1 MVYAAHGSDGRGTAA
16 IRRHRQ
22 RLGEVVGC
30 GKGCECYGLVAV
42 PLGVVERSSAPAA
55 AVEPADKP
63 IDRIAQHKQ
72 HRLADR
78 DIRQS
83 NRVRM
88 KDNVEGAAR
97 VIRAQRMLQRVA
109 TSLSNVKKVRPHYSP
124 IDIGISHG

>member
-1 MVYAAHGSDGRGTAA
+1 MP
-16 IRRHRQ
+16 RQ
-22 RLGEVVGC
+22 RLGEVVGS
-30 GKGCECYGLVAV
+30 GKGCKCYGLVPV
-42 PLGVVERSSAPAA
+42 PLGVVERPPAPAA

-97 VIRAQRMLQRVA
+97 VVRAQRMLQGVA
-109 TSLSNVKKVRPHYSP
+109 TSLSNVKKVRP
-124 IDIGISHG
+124 D